1 MKFTTDT
8 QNTNILIV
16 TVPHRHDLQEFS
28 CVNKEIKLFK
38 SKLQKIMK
46 IKGIVK
52 IIQTDLSRNDFTR
65 HGMHLNASGKEKTVE
80 LIGRTINLLG
90 KEHDESPI
98 VLKWLETDLENLW
111 DPPTSRLHDV

>member
-8 QNTNILIV
+8 QNTNIFIV
-16 TVPHRHDLQEFS
+16 TAPHRYDLQES
-28 CVNKEIKLFK
+28 LYVNKKIKLFN

-46 IKGIVK
+46 IKGNVK

-80 LIGRTINLLG
+80 LVGRTIN
-90 KEHDESPI
+90 
-98 VLKWLETDLENLW
+98 
-111 DPPTSRLHDV
+111 